1 MQKLPVLVTFF
12 NRPAILESLLKVI
25 ANREDIEIFFA
36 CDGPRN
42 RIDESNVQSCW
53 SLVNRYFGKV
63 ASYRI
68 LERSSNLGC
77 KVAMK
82 QNIDWFFNLNEF
94 GLILE
99 DDCIPNDDFF
109 KFLRQAL
116 LDFKS
121 SENIM
126 CVAGT
131 DFVPLNV
138 NHSQELFR
146 ESLFPMIWGWG
157 TWARK
162 WKFYELEIDDHK
174 SVVSMAADKLFGS
187 KNSLKKSYFENSFN
201 MRFKEV
207 NSGIID
213 TWDYS
218 LLASMWRNDLKSL
231 QINGNLV
238 INSGFTPD
246 ATHTKFA
253 PPDWVPIAYRTPRS
267 DSSVLS
273 NFDSQPDIW
282 LASNVYNCTLA
293 DVFKNTVKKVV
304 RV

>member
-12 NRPAILESLLKVI
+12 NRPSNLELLLKVI
-25 ANREDIEIFFA
+25 ANRNDIEIFFA

-42 RIDESNVQSCW
+42 TIDESNIQSCW
-53 SLVNRYFGKV
+53 DLVNRYVGKV
-63 ASYRI
+63 PTYRT

-109 KFLRQAL
+109 KILPQAL
-116 LDFKS
+116 LNFASAED
-121 SENIM
+121 IM
-126 CVAGT
+126 CISGT
-131 DFVPLNV
+131 DFVPANL

-146 ESLFPMIWGWG
+146 ESLFPMIWGWA

-174 SVVSMAADKLFGS
+174 NVVSSAADHLFGS
-187 KNSLKKSYFENSFN
+187 KNSLKRFYFEDSFN

-207 NSGIID
+207 NKGIID

-246 ATHTKFA
+246 ATHTNFTA
-253 PPDWVPIAYRTPRS
+253 PDWVPNAYRTPRLG
-267 DSSVLS
+267 SSAKSEYDPQL
-273 NFDSQPDIW
+273 DIW
-282 LASNVYNCTLA
+282 LATNVYNCNLI
-293 DVFKNTVKKVV
+293 DLVKNTVKKVV